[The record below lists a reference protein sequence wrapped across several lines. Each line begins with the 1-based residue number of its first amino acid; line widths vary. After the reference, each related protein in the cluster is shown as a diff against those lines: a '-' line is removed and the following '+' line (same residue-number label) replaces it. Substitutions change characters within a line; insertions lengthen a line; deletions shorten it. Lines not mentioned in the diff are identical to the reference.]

1 MFWYERLGNKTSI
14 LHTEISHLK
23 PIRSRSKAPKD
34 SPLYMDVTPGWAV
47 WFLRISK
54 CMYEYIAWYSAQ
66 LKCPLPVSF
75 TQGAI
80 VPMKRKGRHFKKTFT
95 QDFSLSLL

>member
-14 LHTEISHLK
+14 LHTERSNLK
-23 PIRSRSKAPKD
+23 LILSRADALKD
-34 SPLYMDVTPGWAV
+34 SPPHLLLRRVV
-47 WFLRISK
+47 HWFLRIFEV
-54 CMYEYIAWYSAQ
+54 CGVVVHGAQ

-80 VPMKRKGRHFKKTFT
+80 VHMKRKGRHFKKTFR